1 MYLYI
6 YIMFLVFVFLYSIY
20 INFLMHRK
28 DKVVPYPF
36 KMRENPLLFLLD
48 ILIIILLV
56 LGVYFLITDAE
67 FPILLIMY
75 YIFVPI
81 FALQTIIL
89 NYLLYKK
96 TKNKKII
103 FKIIMYIILVIISLL
118 VVLNASNRYGISIKH
133 IL

>member
-1 MYLYI
+1 MYPYI

-20 INFLMHRK
+20 KNFLMHRK
-28 DKVVPYPF
+28 DKFLPYPF
-36 KMRENPLLFLLD
+36 KMRENPLLFSID
-48 ILIIILLV
+48 ILIIILFV
-56 LGVYFLITDAE
+56 LGGFFLITDAE

-75 YIFVPI
+75 YIFIPI
-81 FALQTIIL
+81 FASQTIIL

-103 FKIIMYIILVIISLL
+103 FKIIIYAIIVVIAYIILF
-118 VVLNASNRYGISIKH
+118 NGSNRYGVSIKH